1 MEGLNFFFLIKMLQ
15 TIFSCEAAWGDF
27 YFIVGVLGG
36 QALPRQVTAIRGL
49 GSHKKNKSLQG
60 LLPFRIHIILG

>member
-1 MEGLNFFFLIKMLQ
+1 MLQ

-36 QALPRQVTAIRGL
+36 QALPRQVSAIRGL
-49 GSHKKNKSLQG
+49 GSHKKNKQVPTRLASLMG
-60 LLPFRIHIILG
+60 YGIHIILG